1 MTSMVQ
7 ETSLG
12 ALPLQFPPQPQAPST
27 LQAEVG
33 ARATIAAEL
42 RSWESLHSDARGAIR

>member
-1 MTSMVQ
+1 MMQ

-12 ALPLQFPPQPQAPST
+12 PLPLQFPPQPQAPST

-33 ARATIAAEL
+33 SRATITAEL
-42 RSWESLHSDARGAIR
+42 RCWP